1 MQCLPTGLTVAHNVS
16 MKEWCSV
23 NEWSLEFVT
32 VLFPPSSLPT
42 VLPPYLFLMGKT
54 VVTVDS
60 SAADAKIWR
69 FWYSYG
75 YPLTCFPEGGGGNNS
90 SDNKSSST
98 LWIRALPN
106 TYLWTHEPSWSE
118 TLTEAFQISDVIKIY
133 YFSGGKKQQKVS
145 QNFTTFEGE
154 KHKKVRKLSK
164 NI

>member
-32 VLFPPSSLPT
+32 VLFPPPYRFTPLIYSWWVKRLP
-42 VLPPYLFLMGKT
+42 YM
-54 VVTVDS
+54 
-60 SAADAKIWR
+60 
-69 FWYSYG
+69 
-75 YPLTCFPEGGGGNNS
+75 FPRKGGGGNNS

-133 YFSGGKKQQKVS
+133 SFSGKTTTKSFPKFHNFWGK
-145 QNFTTFEGE
+145 